1 MPWTLHFLLITIRST
16 ATSGIYI
23 AGQEGGSRL
32 LWITF
37 QSSCSSMDVFPSR
50 YVCGY
55 QWGYEQAREVM
66 SIAIMR
72 SGLACPQMVDKPL
85 PCPVD
90 LWSACILLCM
100 WGQIKMNPLDTFT
113 AGHVWAES
121 CFQWDWNEIVQG
133 SGLLLSAHIHC
144 LHCLSQSLI
153 ILCEPID
160 SSPHLSSG
168 MTLIRESKVRLSLC
182 SSVKWIKKTYTHPIL
197 STFMVS
203 DWWPL
208 LWCCRPFGLG

>member
-113 AGHVWAES
+113 AGHVWADFRDLFS
-121 CFQWDWNEIVQG
+121 VGLRWDCP
-133 SGLLLSAHIHC
+133 GLRTLSARIHC
-144 LHCLSQSLI
+144 LYCLSQSLI

-160 SSPHLSSG
+160 SSPNFSSG
-168 MTLIRESKVRLSLC
+168 MFLIRETG
-182 SSVKWIKKTYTHPIL
+182 KTR
-197 STFMVS
+197 
-203 DWWPL
+203 PL
-208 LWCCRPFGLG
+208 